1 MKSAK
6 PSLIA
11 RIALATALI
20 TAGVGLTPAHAITV
34 NWGNLQSNGSNVDLG
49 ASSTFNVGG
58 VNGYNITATGF
69 LNPTASTWSTTHLYA
84 KNAGTN
90 ETGLGLVDDGS
101 GNHEIQGSNF
111 IQINVGAALAKGLT
125 EFTFT
130 MGSTTQDEAWKV
142 YGAAASGTSG
152 VTLTPLF
159 TDQTTQGVA
168 YTVHG
173 YQYYDFFYD
182 PTTDIAHGVQPGE
195 NKNVLLASFKG
206 DNAFVTT
213 GVPEPSTWAMMIL
226 GFFGVGFMAYRRKSQ
241 VSLRLA

>member
-6 PSLIA
+6 PSLMA
-11 RIALATALI
+11 RIALASVLMTVGA
-20 TAGVGLTPAHAITV
+20 GLTPANAIV
-34 NWGNLQSNGSNVDLG
+34 IDWGNLQSNGSNVDLG
-49 ASSTFNVGG
+49 TSSTFNVGG
-58 VNGYNITATGF
+58 AGGYNITATGF
-69 LNPTASTWSTTHLYA
+69 KSPTASTWVATDLYA
-84 KNAGTN
+84 KSAGTN

-101 GNHEIQGSNF
+101 GNNEIQGTNF

-226 GFFGVGFMAYRRKSQ
+226 GFFGVGFIAYRRQSKMSF
-241 VSLRLA
+241 RIA

>member
-11 RIALATALI
+11 KIALASVLI
-20 TAGVGLTPAHAITV
+20 TAGVGLTPANAITV
-34 NWGNLQSNGSNVDLG
+34 NWGNLQSNGSNIDLG
-49 ASSTFNVGG
+49 ASSTFSVG
-58 VNGYNITATGF
+58 GYNITATGF
-69 LNPTASTWSTTHLYA
+69 LNPTASTWSTTDLFA

-90 ETGLGLVDDGS
+90 ETGLGLVDDS
-101 GNHEIQGSNF
+101 TGNHEIQGSNF
-111 IQINVGAALAKGLT
+111 IQINVGAALAMGLT

-130 MGSTTQDEAWKV
+130 MGSTTQDEAWRV
-142 YGAAASGTSG
+142 YGASASGHSS
-152 VTLTPLF
+152 VALTPLF

-182 PTTDIAHGVQPGE
+182 PTTDIAHGVQSGE
-195 NKNVLLASFKG
+195 NRNVLLASFSG